1 MSKSVAP
8 ARSGPTRRYAAT
20 VEKGENAWR
29 REWSGFMSNVNL
41 KELRKGGGVVLP
53 KAADLEV
60 AAEGEVGHNF
70 SYLFAS
76 PAEKKAAR
84 LEKQR
89 EEEEKQRKRMLE
101 KSKVTDPLAHLSKHE
116 RAVYEAQKRGLNT
129 DGMSRK
135 ELRQF
140 LHLTISKEQQ
150 EAEKHQ
156 EEFRPH
162 ELMDEKLQWYQQG
175 PHPIDI
181 IAEKLVVRKAT
192 KKGKQLGLRYNY
204 YMPHP
209 SWLAK
214 REQRRRERLLV
225 GLGRRY
231 IFDDT
236 GKMLD
241 AFAPESHIVSMSGIH
256 IPEDNEKKEKNNEKE
271 VKEQE
276 DVGMMEMETHIQ
288 NTSIERKDNA
298 GVCTRTTTTT
308 TTIVPT
314 STPLIGSDILVDPRK
329 ACTSFVRA
337 VVKDRNVADAIRNAN
352 ITTSYISSSLVMGP
366 SIGAEDL
373 PNGPN
378 TAASTANTGMER
390 KRVRETPARK
400 AKVVEKRSKMASFEP

>member
-1 MSKSVAP
+1 MPKTSTPAP
-8 ARSGPTRRYAAT
+8 GPARRYAAA

-29 REWSGFMSNVNL
+29 REWSGFMANVSL
-41 KELRKGGGVVLP
+41 KELRRGGGVVLP

-60 AAEGEVGHNF
+60 AAEGARHNF

-76 PAEKKAAR
+76 PAEKRAAR
-84 LEKQR
+84 EEKRR
-89 EEEEKQRKRMLE
+89 EEEEKRRKRLME
-101 KSKVTDPLAHLSKHE
+101 RRKETDPLAHLSKHE
-116 RAVYEAQKRGLNT
+116 RAVHEAQKRGLNT

-140 LHLTISKEQQ
+140 LRLTISKEQQ
-150 EAEKHQ
+150 EAERHQ

-192 KKGKQLGLRYNY
+192 KKGKQLGLRYNF

-209 SWLAK
+209 SWIAK

-241 AFAPESHIVSMSGIH
+241 AFAPQSHVVPVIGISVPESS
-256 IPEDNEKKEKNNEKE
+256 DNTENNNENNMK
-271 VKEQE
+271 QE
-276 DVGMMEMETHIQ
+276 AGVGMTEMETYAP
-288 NTSIERKDNA
+288 NTSIEGKDNS
-298 GVCTRTTTTT
+298 GMCPTTKA
-308 TTIVPT
+308 IPT
-314 STPLIGSDILVDPRK
+314 HTPIPLIGSDILVDPRK

-337 VVKDRNVADAIRNAN
+337 VVKDRKVADAIRNAN

-366 SIGAEDL
+366 SIGADDL
-373 PNGPN
+373 PKGTN
-378 TAASTANTGMER
+378 ATGTFDTGVDR
-390 KRVRETPARK
+390 KRVRETSARK
-400 AKVVEKRSKMASFEP
+400 VKVPEKRSKMASFEP